1 MKNPLKAA
9 HRAWQRDRQERQAR
23 KAEHDLANVEER
35 AREAHKPPG
44 RIPPNP
50 GGGM

>member
-1 MKNPLKAA
+1 VKNPLKAA
-9 HRAWQRDRQERQAR
+9 RRAWQRDRQERQAR
-23 KAEHDLANVEER
+23 KAERDRAKVEER

-50 GGGM
+50 SGGM